1 MARTSAVLI
10 GLALGIS
17 GAVVIA
23 ALSDHQY
30 NAGFDAGVKQERAL
44 KAEHDKFMRDL
55 GTCDWAKIMSKN
67 IKCQRQLP

>member
-1 MARTSAVLI
+1 MDRSRAILF
-10 GLALGIS
+10 GLALGLS

-30 NAGFDAGVKQERAL
+30 NAGFDAGVRQERAAI
-44 KAEHDKFMRDL
+44 AEHDKFMREI

-67 IKCQRQLP
+67 IQCQRQLP